1 MQTERRMNIYM
12 ERDADPGILAGKTI
26 AVAGY
31 GNQGRPQALNLR
43 DSGCTV
49 IVGAREGG
57 RGRNLARE
65 DGFAV
70 ATIAEAARRAD
81 ILLMLL
87 PDELQEEIYNKEVR
101 GALRAGAAL
110 CFAHGFAVA
119 FGGIRG
125 EGYDLLLV
133 APKGQGSRVR
143 EAYLE
148 GSGLPCFIG
157 VERDVSGVAR
167 KLALAV
173 AGALGCL
180 RAGGYE
186 TSFREE
192 AVSDIF
198 GEQAVLCG
206 GVSALMKRAFDV
218 LVKRGHSP
226 EVAYF
231 ECFHE
236 VKIIV
241 DLFSRLGLSGMR
253 DVISGTAAYG
263 SLTFG
268 EGLIGDDVER
278 KMEELYELIES
289 GAFAKIW
296 LEENRTGC
304 KEFRKLR
311 EKERGLLIETIGTE
325 VRARSDASRESRGGA
340 KKGS

>member
-1 MQTERRMNIYM
+1 MRIYM
-12 ERDADPGILAGKTI
+12 EGDADRGILAGKTI
-26 AVAGY
+26 AVAGF

-43 DSGCTV
+43 DSGCAV
-49 IVGAREGG
+49 VVGAREGG
-57 RGRNLARE
+57 RARARAKK

-70 ATIAEAARRAD
+70 ATLAEAARRAD
-81 ILLMLL
+81 VLMMLL
-87 PDELQEEIYNKEVR
+87 PDEVQAEVYRREIRDV
-101 GALRAGAAL
+101 LRPGAAV
-110 CFAHGFAVA
+110 CFAHGFSIA
-119 FGGIRG
+119 FGGIAR
-125 EGYDLLLV
+125 EGFDLILV
-133 APKGQGSRVR
+133 APKGQGGRLR
-143 EAYLE
+143 ETYLE
-148 GSGLPCFIG
+148 GSGLPCFVG
-157 VERDVSGVAR
+157 VDHDASGHA
-167 KLALAV
+167 KEIALAL

-180 RAGGYE
+180 RIGAYE

-206 GVSALMKRAFDV
+206 GVTALMKRAFDV
-218 LVKRGHSP
+218 LVKKGYSP

-263 SLTFG
+263 SLKFG
-268 EGLIGDDVER
+268 EDLIGDDVEK
-278 KMEELYELIES
+278 KMEKLYDLIES

-296 LEENRTGC
+296 LEEHRTGC
-304 KEFRKLR
+304 AEFLKLR
-311 EKERGLLIETIGTE
+311 EKERGLLIEKVGRE
-325 VRARSDASRESRGGA
+325 VRARSETPGGSRERA

>member
-1 MQTERRMNIYM
+1 M
-12 ERDADPGILAGKTI
+12 ERDADRGVLSGKTI

-43 DSGCTV
+43 DSGCAV

-57 RGRNLARE
+57 GGWKRAQD

-70 ATIAEAARRAD
+70 AAVADAARKAD
-81 ILLMLL
+81 ILMMLL
-87 PDELQEEIYNKEVR
+87 PDEIQGEIYDNEIR
-101 GALRAGAAL
+101 GALRPGAAL
-110 CFAHGFAVA
+110 CFAHGFSVA
-119 FGGIRG
+119 FGGITG
-125 EGYDLLLV
+125 ENFDLLLV
-133 APKGQGSRVR
+133 APKGQGGRLR
-143 EAYLE
+143 ETYLE
-148 GSGLPCFIG
+148 GSGLPCFVG
-157 VERDVSGVAR
+157 VQYDASGDAKR
-167 KLALAV
+167 IALAL

-180 RAGGYE
+180 RIGAYE

-218 LVKRGHSP
+218 LVKKGHSP

-263 SLTFG
+263 SLKFG
-268 EGLIGDDVER
+268 EDLVGADVEK
-278 KMEELYELIES
+278 KMEELYDRIES

-304 KEFRKLR
+304 KEFLELR
-311 EKERGLLIETIGTE
+311 ERERGLLIEKVGTE
-325 VRARSDASRESRGGA
+325 VRARSESPRGSGGRP

>member
-1 MQTERRMNIYM
+1 MNIYM
-12 ERDADPGILAGKTI
+12 ERDADRGVLSGKTI

-57 RGRNLARE
+57 GGWRRAQN

-70 ATIAEAARRAD
+70 AAVAEAARKAD
-81 ILLMLL
+81 ILMMLL
-87 PDELQEEIYNKEVR
+87 PDEVQGEIYDNEIR
-101 GALRAGAAL
+101 DALRPGAAL
-110 CFAHGFAVA
+110 CFAHGFSVA
-119 FGGIRG
+119 FGGIKG
-125 EGYDLLLV
+125 ETFDLLLV
-133 APKGQGSRVR
+133 APKGQGGRLR
-143 EAYLE
+143 ETYLE
-148 GSGLPCFIG
+148 GAGLPCFVG
-157 VERDVSGVAR
+157 VGYDASGNAKR
-167 KLALAV
+167 IALAL

-180 RAGGYE
+180 RIGAYE

-218 LVKRGHSP
+218 LVKKGHSP

-253 DVISGTAAYG
+253 DLISGTAAYG
-263 SLTFG
+263 SLKFG
-268 EGLIGDDVER
+268 EDLVGDDVEK
-278 KMEELYELIES
+278 KMEKLYDRIES

-296 LEENRTGC
+296 LDENRTGC
-304 KEFRKLR
+304 KEFLKLR
-311 EKERGLLIETIGTE
+311 EKERGLLIEKVGTE
-325 VRARSDASRESRGGA
+325 VRARSEISRGSGERP

>member
-1 MQTERRMNIYM
+1 MNIYM
-12 ERDADPGILAGKTI
+12 ERDADRGILAGKTI

-43 DSGCTV
+43 DSGCAV

-57 RGRNLARE
+57 RGWRRAQE

-70 ATIAEAARRAD
+70 ATVAEAVRRAD
-81 ILLMLL
+81 ILMMLL
-87 PDELQEEIYNKEVR
+87 PDEVQGEVYNDEIR
-101 GALRAGAAL
+101 GALRPGAAL
-110 CFAHGFAVA
+110 CFAHGFSVA
-119 FGGIRG
+119 FGGIEG
-125 EGYDLLLV
+125 EKFDLLLV
-133 APKGQGSRVR
+133 APKGQGERLR
-143 EAYLE
+143 ETYLE
-148 GSGLPCFIG
+148 GSGLPCFVG
-157 VERDVSGVAR
+157 VEHDASGDAKR
-167 KLALAV
+167 IALAV

-180 RAGGYE
+180 RIGAYE

-218 LVKRGHSP
+218 LVKKGHSP

-263 SLTFG
+263 SLKFG
-268 EGLIGDDVER
+268 EDLIGDDVEKR
-278 KMEELYELIES
+278 MEKLYERIES

-296 LEENRTGC
+296 LDENRTGC
-304 KEFRKLR
+304 KEFLKLR
-311 EKERGLLIETIGTE
+311 EKERGLLIEKVGTE
-325 VRARSDASRESRGGA
+325 VRARSETSRGSRGRA

>member
-12 ERDADPGILAGKTI
+12 EEDADRGILEGKTI

-43 DSGCTV
+43 DSGCAV

-57 RGRNLARE
+57 RGRKSAQD
-65 DGFAV
+65 DGFEV
-70 ATIAEAARRAD
+70 ASVAEAAGRAD
-81 ILLMLL
+81 ILMMLL
-87 PDELQEEIYNKEVR
+87 PDEVQAEVYENEIR
-101 GALRAGAAL
+101 DALRPGAAL
-110 CFAHGFAVA
+110 CFAHGFSVA
-119 FGGIRG
+119 FGGIQ
-125 EGYDLLLV
+125 EGKFDLILV
-133 APKGQGSRVR
+133 APKGQGGRLR
-143 EAYLE
+143 ETYLE
-148 GSGLPCFIG
+148 GGGLPCF
-157 VERDVSGVAR
+157 VGVAHDASGGAR
-167 KLALAV
+167 KIALAV

-180 RAGGYE
+180 RIGAYE

-231 ECFHE
+231 ECFQE

-263 SLTFG
+263 SLKFG
-268 EGLIGDDVER
+268 EDLIGDDVEE
-278 KMEELYELIES
+278 KMEELYERIES
-289 GAFAKIW
+289 GAFARIW
-296 LEENRTGC
+296 LDENRGGC
-304 KEFRKLR
+304 KEFLKLR
-311 EKERGLLIETIGTE
+311 EKERGLLIEKVGTE
-325 VRARSDASRESRGGA
+325 VRARAKASCGSRGRA

>member
-12 ERDADPGILAGKTI
+12 EGDADSGILAGKTI

-43 DSGCTV
+43 DSGCSV
-49 IVGAREGG
+49 IIGAREGG
-57 RGRNLARE
+57 RGLARARD

-70 ATIAEAARRAD
+70 ARIAEAARQAD

-87 PDELQEEIYNKEVR
+87 PDEVQEEIYNNEIR
-101 GALRAGAAL
+101 EALRPGAAL

-119 FGGIRG
+119 FGGIPK
-125 EGYDLLLV
+125 EKFDLVLV
-133 APKGQGSRVR
+133 APKGQGGRLR

-148 GSGLPCFIG
+148 GSGLPGFIG
-157 VERDVSGVAR
+157 VEHDVSGEAR
-167 KLALAV
+167 RIALAV

-180 RAGGYE
+180 RVGAYE

-218 LVKRGHSP
+218 LVRKGHSP

-268 EGLIGDDVER
+268 EDLIGDDVER
-278 KMEELYELIES
+278 KMENLYERIES
-289 GAFAKIW
+289 GAFARTW

-304 KEFRKLR
+304 REFLKLR
-311 EKERGLLIETIGTE
+311 EKERGLLIEKVGAE
-325 VRARSDASRESRGGA
+325 VRARSETSRGRA
-340 KKGS
+340 KKGT

>member
-1 MQTERRMNIYM
+1 MNIYM
-12 ERDADPGILAGKTI
+12 ERDADRGILAGKTI

-57 RGRNLARE
+57 RGRARARD

-70 ATIAEAARRAD
+70 VTIAEAAGQAD

-87 PDELQEEIYNKEVR
+87 PDEVQEEIYNSEIR
-101 GALRAGAAL
+101 ETLRPGAAL

-125 EGYDLLLV
+125 EKFDLLLV
-133 APKGQGSRVR
+133 APKGQGAKLR
-143 EAYLE
+143 ETYLE
-148 GSGLPCFIG
+148 GSGLPCFVG
-157 VERDVSGVAR
+157 VEYDVSGDAR
-167 KLALAV
+167 RIALAV

-180 RAGGYE
+180 RIGAYE
-186 TSFREE
+186 TGFREE

-218 LVKRGHSP
+218 LVKKGHSP

-236 VKIIV
+236 LKIIV

-263 SLTFG
+263 SLKFG
-268 EGLIGDDVER
+268 EDLIGDDVEK
-278 KMEELYELIES
+278 KMEKLYERIES
-289 GAFAKIW
+289 GAFANIW

-304 KEFRKLR
+304 KEFLKLR
-311 EKERGLLIETIGTE
+311 EKERGLLIEKVGTE
-325 VRARSDASRESRGGA
+325 VRARSETARGSRGRA
-340 KKGS
+340 KKGL

>member
-1 MQTERRMNIYM
+1 MNIYM
-12 ERDADPGILAGKTI
+12 ERDADRGVLSGKTI

-43 DSGCTV
+43 DSGCAV
-49 IVGAREGG
+49 IVGAREGKG
-57 RGRNLARE
+57 GWTRAQD

-70 ATIAEAARRAD
+70 ATVADAARRAD
-81 ILLMLL
+81 VLMMLL
-87 PDELQEEIYNKEVR
+87 PDEVQAEVYDNEIR
-101 GALRAGAAL
+101 DALRPGAAL
-110 CFAHGFAVA
+110 CFAHGFSVA
-119 FGGIRG
+119 FGGIKG
-125 EGYDLLLV
+125 DKFDLLLV
-133 APKGQGSRVR
+133 APKGQGGRLR
-143 EAYLE
+143 ETYLE
-148 GSGLPCFIG
+148 GAGLPCFVGIG
-157 VERDVSGVAR
+157 HDASGEAKR
-167 KLALAV
+167 IALAL

-180 RAGGYE
+180 RTGAYE
-186 TSFREE
+186 TSFQEE

-206 GVSALMKRAFDV
+206 GVTALMKRAFDV
-218 LVKRGHSP
+218 LVKKGHSP

-263 SLTFG
+263 SLKFG
-268 EGLIGDDVER
+268 EDLIGDDVER
-278 KMEELYELIES
+278 KMEKLYDRIEN

-296 LEENRTGC
+296 LDENRAGC
-304 KEFRKLR
+304 KEFLKLR
-311 EKERGLLIETIGTE
+311 DKERGLLIEKVGTE
-325 VRARSDASRESRGGA
+325 VRARSENSRGSGGHP

>member
-1 MQTERRMNIYM
+1 MNIYM
-12 ERDADPGILAGKTI
+12 EKDVDRGILAGKTI

-43 DSGCTV
+43 DSGCAV

-57 RGRNLARE
+57 RGWRRAQD

-70 ATIAEAARRAD
+70 AAIGEAARRAD
-81 ILLMLL
+81 ILMMLL
-87 PDELQEEIYNKEVR
+87 PDEVQGEVYDNEIR
-101 GALRAGAAL
+101 DALRPGAAL
-110 CFAHGFAVA
+110 CFAHGFSVA
-119 FGGIRG
+119 FGAIKG
-125 EGYDLLLV
+125 ERFDLVLV
-133 APKGQGSRVR
+133 APKGQGERLR
-143 EAYLE
+143 ETYLE
-148 GSGLPCFIG
+148 GGGLPCFIG
-157 VERDVSGVAR
+157 VGHDASGEAKR
-167 KLALAV
+167 IALAV

-180 RAGGYE
+180 RIGAYE

-206 GVSALMKRAFDV
+206 GIGALMKRAFDV
-218 LVKRGHSP
+218 LVKKGYSP

-263 SLTFG
+263 SLKFG
-268 EGLIGDDVER
+268 EDLIGDEVEK
-278 KMEELYELIES
+278 KMEKLYGQIES

-296 LEENRTGC
+296 LDENRTGC
-304 KEFRKLR
+304 KEFLKLR
-311 EKERGLLIETIGTE
+311 EKERGLLIEKIGTE
-325 VRARSDASRESRGGA
+325 VRARSESPRGSGGRP

>member
-1 MQTERRMNIYM
+1 MNIYM
-12 ERDADPGILAGKTI
+12 ERDADRGVLSGKTI

-57 RGRNLARE
+57 GGWRRAQN

-70 ATIAEAARRAD
+70 AAVAEAARKAD
-81 ILLMLL
+81 ILMMLL
-87 PDELQEEIYNKEVR
+87 PDEVQGEIYDTEIR
-101 GALRAGAAL
+101 DALRPGAAL
-110 CFAHGFAVA
+110 CFAHGFSVA
-119 FGGIRG
+119 FGGIK
-125 EGYDLLLV
+125 EETFDLLLV
-133 APKGQGSRVR
+133 APKGQGGRLR
-143 EAYLE
+143 ETYLE
-148 GSGLPCFIG
+148 GAGLPCFVG
-157 VERDVSGVAR
+157 VGYDASGNAKR
-167 KLALAV
+167 IALAL

-180 RAGGYE
+180 RIGAYE

-218 LVKRGHSP
+218 LVKKGHSP

-253 DVISGTAAYG
+253 DLISGTAAYG
-263 SLTFG
+263 SLKFG
-268 EGLIGDDVER
+268 EDLVGDDVEK
-278 KMEELYELIES
+278 KMEKLYDRIES
-289 GAFAKIW
+289 GAFARIW
-296 LEENRTGC
+296 LDENRTGC
-304 KEFRKLR
+304 KEFLKLR
-311 EKERGLLIETIGTE
+311 EKERGLLIEKVGTE
-325 VRARSDASRESRGGA
+325 VRARSEISRGSGERP